1 MTTLVLLGSRRA
13 AQSIEHLPLG
23 SVENAMSS
31 MAPGIELA
39 TGDGKAEVIRLVRA
53 MDPASAA
60 RTMVIFD
67 GEKRH
72 GAFATFQHVRAHV
85 ALAIFD
91 DSNLGDGDFT
101 PQLARS
107 GQVWWD
113 TRNIS
118 SALFERE
125 KHPLQLVRTM
135 ALSDNTGGEWTVG
148 GLQELEGFH
157 FSIVTGCAWARPS
170 VQSSKERRI

>member
-1 MTTLVLLGSRRA
+1 MHDA
-13 AQSIEHLPLG
+13 
-23 SVENAMSS
+23 
-31 MAPGIELA
+31 APGIELI
-39 TGDGKAEVIRLVRA
+39 TGDGKQEVARLVSA
-53 MDPASAA
+53 MDAASAA

-72 GAFATFQHVRAHV
+72 GAFRTFELVRDRV

-101 PQLARS
+101 PQLART

-118 SALFERE
+118 DGLFERE
-125 KHPLQLVRTM
+125 KPPLLRLVQKAM
-135 ALSDNTGGEWTVG
+135 ESGPANGEWTVG
-148 GLQELEGFH
+148 GLNGLEAFH
-157 FSIVTGCAWARPS
+157 FSVVAGCAWARA
-170 VQSSKERRI
+170 SKRNSLSMTHRTQ